1 MELPNIIQQFIG
13 NSVLEPNK
21 IGQSPSDVYSFL
33 IEIMKLFF
41 LSDLALYIQRPHTV
55 SLAKRKC

>member
-21 IGQSPSDVYSFL
+21 IGQSPSDVYSFNRNN
-33 IEIMKLFF
+33 ETFF
-41 LSDLALYIQRPHTV
+41 LKRSSTLYT
-55 SLAKRKC
+55 

>member
-21 IGQSPSDVYSFL
+21 IGQSPSDVYSFNRNN
-33 IEIMKLFF
+33 ETFF
-41 LSDLALYIQRPHTV
+41 L
-55 SLAKRKC
+55 

>member
-21 IGQSPSDVYSFL
+21 IGQSPSDVYSFNRNN
-33 IEIMKLFF
+33 ETFF
-41 LSDLALYIQRPHTV
+41 LKRSSTLIQRPHTV
-55 SLAKRKC
+55 SLVKRKC

>member
-21 IGQSPSDVYSFL
+21 IGQSPSDV
-33 IEIMKLFF
+33 
-41 LSDLALYIQRPHTV
+41 
-55 SLAKRKC
+55 

>member
-21 IGQSPSDVYSFL
+21 IGQSRHRMFILL

-55 SLAKRKC
+55 SLVKRKC

>member
-21 IGQSPSDVYSFL
+21 IGQSPSDVYSFNRNN
-33 IEIMKLFF
+33 ETFF